1 MKDYIKV
8 LDKNNIERLAEI
20 VVIFNL
26 EDYDFNY
33 IIYKELDNSHY
44 YLAKYKDNIEELNTD
59 FSEKEYELCNEIFKE
74 VTKKWN

>member
-1 MKDYIKV
+1 MEDYIKV

-33 IIYKELDNSHY
+33 IIYKELDNSHTY
-44 YLAKYKDNIEELNTD
+44 IAKYKGKDIVNLDRNLSEEELRLANII
-59 FSEKEYELCNEIFKE
+59 YEGVK
-74 VTKKWN
+74 

>member
-33 IIYKELDNSHY
+33 IIYKELDNSHTY
-44 YLAKYKDNIEELNTD
+44 IAKYKGKDIVNLDRNLSEEELRLANII
-59 FSEKEYELCNEIFKE
+59 YEGVK
-74 VTKKWN
+74 